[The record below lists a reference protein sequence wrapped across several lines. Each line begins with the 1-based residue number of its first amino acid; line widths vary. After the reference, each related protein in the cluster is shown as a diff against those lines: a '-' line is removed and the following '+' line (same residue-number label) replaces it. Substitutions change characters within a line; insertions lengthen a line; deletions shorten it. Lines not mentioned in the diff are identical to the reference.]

1 MALQVTFHGTRGSLP
16 VPGRRTVRYGGNTS
30 CVSVRSAAGTLVLL
44 DMGTGAYELG
54 QQLARSDGPV
64 RGHVLITHTH
74 WDHIQGV
81 PFFAPF
87 FRAGDEWDVY
97 APRGLGKSLRETL
110 SGQMQYTYFPLE
122 LEQLGATIRYHDI
135 VEGALHIDD
144 VTVQAQYLNHPALTL
159 GYRLAADGVSL
170 VYAPDHE
177 PFAAPLATGAGPVEG
192 GDRRHAEFLQDADIV
207 VHDAQFLADEYASR
221 AGWGHSTVEY
231 AVLMAKTAGVRR
243 LALTHHDPNR
253 SDDDIDAIVDRFR
266 PLADGVELFAAAE
279 GKAFE
284 VLGAGASTEIRRQA
298 SPKATMQ
305 PALKGQSVLLSGT
318 DRAGI
323 ERLAEILRSDG
334 VPGALCRFSEVPAR
348 LMRDRPSL
356 LLIVG
361 GEGHAIRA
369 CTREVRSLG
378 EPVGDTPVIVI
389 GDAGEG
395 FSNEELGVSDRL
407 VGPFSANYARTRLR
421 AWLMRRAC
429 RWARPL
435 DAAQEERRLG
445 VLHALNIVNTDP
457 DPALDRLVRLG
468 ADLFGVPIAAIT
480 LVDRDKQWNR
490 AICGLADGAV
500 SREESFCAHIVAQP
514 GMMVVPD
521 TLLDDRFAD
530 NPQVVG
536 PPHLRFYAGHPL
548 MMADSHCI
556 GAFCIADI
564 RPRDLDH
571 AGFAHLAQLADL
583 ARLRIEAAA
592 SVSGG

>member
-97 APRGLGKSLRETL
+97 APRGLGKACGRPFPGRCSTL
-110 SGQMQYTYFPLE
+110 ISHSS

-144 VTVQAQYLNHPALTL
+144 VRSRPILNHPALTL
-159 GYRLAADGVSL
+159 GYRSRRTASAWSTPGPRALPVSSRR
-170 VYAPDHE
+170 
-177 PFAAPLATGAGPVEG
+177 AGPVVG
-192 GDRRHAEFLQDADIV
+192 GDRRHAEFLQDADSWSTMPSSG
-207 VHDAQFLADEYASR
+207 DEYASR

-284 VLGAGASTEIRRQA
+284 VLGAGASTEIQRQA